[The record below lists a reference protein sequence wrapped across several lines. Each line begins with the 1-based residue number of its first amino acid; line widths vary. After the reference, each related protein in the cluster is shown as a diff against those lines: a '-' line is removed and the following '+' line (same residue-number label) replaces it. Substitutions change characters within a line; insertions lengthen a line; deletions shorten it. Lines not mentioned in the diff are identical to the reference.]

1 MLKRS
6 IFVGFLLAFIVVV
19 AGLFL
24 AQQKPVELVPQ
35 NLGSLEHQS
44 EVKVT
49 LDPKNYLPGK
59 PAINLFP
66 PFVEPGHSLEGRSS
80 HPVPPVFPTNAE
92 RSGRC
97 VYTAQ
102 VDSKGSVES
111 VLSLKCSDVV
121 FEEPSR
127 ASILKTR
134 FHPAKNENGQT
145 VPFETEPT
153 TIRFELLDEAGEI
166 IPE

>member
-1 MLKRS
+1 MLKGS

-24 AQQKPVELVPQ
+24 AQQKPVELVSQ
-35 NLGSLEHQS
+35 NLGSLERQP

-49 LDPKNYLPGK
+49 LDRKNYLPEK
-59 PAINLFP
+59 PQINVFP
-66 PFVEPGHSLEGRSS
+66 PFNEPGHSLEGRSS
-80 HPVPPVFPTNAE
+80 HPAPPVFPANAE
-92 RSGRC
+92 RSGHC

-102 VDSKGSVES
+102 IDRTGSVKS

-134 FHPAKNENGQT
+134 FHPTKNDIGQT
-145 VPFETEPT
+145 EPFETEPR
-153 TIRFELLDEAGEI
+153 TIRFQLLDEAGEI